1 MSSFR
6 TALPLIENNAAT
18 ERQLQVLEA
27 VKKRYGMVP
36 NTYRAMANEPAVVD
50 TYLFGMGKLIK
61 ESGLSMAELDVV
73 FLTISFENACDY
85 CVAAHSFTAD
95 TLSKL
100 SPDVTNAIREGR
112 EIADPKL
119 KALATA
125 TRAVLNKRGR
135 PEPTDLEAFF
145 AQGYTERHLLSVV
158 LAISLKTLTNYTNHL
173 FDTPVDAMFKA
184 REWSAFQMGLKV
196 ANFFRKTAG

>member
-6 TALPLIENNAAT
+6 TSLPLIESSAAT

-27 VKKRYGMVP
+27 VKKRYGVVP

-50 TYLFGMGKLIK
+50 TYLFGMGKLVQ
-61 ESGLSMAELDVV
+61 ESGLSLAELEVV

-100 SPDVTNAIREGR
+100 SPEVTNAIRESR
-112 EIADPKL
+112 EIGDLKL
-119 KALATA
+119 RALAAA

-135 PEPTDLEAFF
+135 PEPGDLEAYF
-145 AQGYTERHLLSVV
+145 AQGYSERQLLSLV

-173 FDTPVDAMFKA
+173 FETPVDSMFRA
-184 REWSAFQMGLKV
+184 REWSAFQLGLKV
-196 ANFFRKTAG
+196 ANFFRRTAG